1 MDEVSAK
8 YLVMYE
14 PLNEKNYLL
23 YCASHYDN
31 ARYASWED
39 FIEDLNRIK
48 YIKKLVTRY
57 VEHGE
62 LKERLIL
69 NHIIVLNNCF
79 GPETCCKIL
88 YFKLKPQMKYIKPFL
103 IFLNILPERLF
114 SVGDEKIIDTNLTP
128 MDEVIIEILRT
139 V

>member
-1 MDEVSAK
+1 MNDK
-8 YLVMYE
+8 LTD
-14 PLNEKNYLL
+14 KNFLL
-23 YCASHYDN
+23 FCASHYDN
-31 ARYASWED
+31 VQYASTED

-57 VEHGE
+57 IESGE

-79 GPETCCKIL
+79 GPEALCRIL
-88 YFKLKPQMKYIKPFL
+88 YLKLKPQMRYIKPFL
-103 IFLNILPERLF
+103 ILLNILPDKILN
-114 SVGDEKIIDTNLTP
+114 VDEEEIIYTDNIE
-128 MDEVIIEILRT
+128 MDEFVIASLRK